1 MREIS
6 WKRFGYHVV
15 YDVDI
20 YDAIDFASAHGFG
33 YIVPDLMIPRFF
45 PERFG
50 KQDRRR
56 IREYAASR
64 NVSVSFHGPS
74 DYLSLAS
81 LYPEVRKAVLDRM
94 KLCLDFAQDVE
105 ADRFTIHIDPPFDFV
120 FAGRKG
126 TYLKDHWLVYE
137 DALKQS
143 LLELAEHSR
152 GEVLVCVEN
161 DQLSRMAMA
170 VLDELLQT
178 GKLFLTWDIPK
189 SHTNT
194 GEPIAEVEDFL
205 MRHLEKIKECHLHGQ
220 KPGKYSHDIIGVGKI
235 DFSRYLRILV
245 PQDVHFTLEIRPR
258 EDALKSLETLK
269 EMLRKLGW
277 KISAHPSLTGKDS
290 VKTPKPS

>member
-15 YDVDI
+15 YDIDI
-20 YDAIDFASAHGFG
+20 YDAINFASTNGFG

-45 PERFG
+45 PERFS
-50 KQDRRR
+50 QQERRR
-56 IREYAASR
+56 IRKFAASK
-64 NVSVSFHGPS
+64 NVSISFHGPS
-74 DYLSLAS
+74 DYLNLGS

-94 KLCLDFAQDVE
+94 KLCLDFACDVGAE
-105 ADRFTIHIDPPFDFV
+105 RFTIHVDAPFDFV

-126 TYLKDHWLVYE
+126 TYLKDHWTMYK

-143 LLELAEHSR
+143 LLELSEHSR
-152 GEVLVCVEN
+152 GDILVCVEN
-161 DQLSRMAMA
+161 DWLSRMAME
-170 VLDELLQT
+170 VLEELLPM

-189 SHTNT
+189 SHTIT
-194 GEPIAEVEDFL
+194 GEPVVEVENFL
-205 MRHLEKIKECHLHGQ
+205 TSHLKKVKECHLHGQ

-235 DFSRYLRILV
+235 DFSHYLKMLI

-258 EDALKSLETLK
+258 ENALKSLGILE

-277 KISAHPSLTGKDS
+277 KISAHPSSTRIACSGDA
-290 VKTPKPS
+290 